1 MTTTNSRYQHLTLE
15 QLEAEE
21 AALQVALQHARAM
34 ETLLAID
41 GPLYDEAAPLAG
53 EA

>member
-1 MTTTNSRYQHLTLE
+1 MSRYQHLTLE

-21 AALQVALQHARAM
+21 AALQVALCLKRQQARAM

-41 GPLYDEAAPLAG
+41 GELCG
-53 EA
+53 EVEK